1 MGLKV
6 SSGQQSNSRRA
17 FALVLCFGLL
27 VSAASA
33 SSPESPGIEFFEKH
47 IRPAFVEH
55 CYKCHSAEAEKLK
68 GGLLLDSRDGVLKGG
83 DTGPAIVPGEP
94 DKSLLIKAVRYI
106 DENLQM
112 PPKGKKL
119 SPEQIADLET
129 WVKIGA
135 PDPRA
140 GKGDGA
146 NPETIA
152 AKARVHWAFQ
162 P

>member
-55 CYKCHSAEAEKLK
+55 CYKCHSAKAEKVK

-83 DTGPAIVPGEP
+83 ETGPSIVAGYPE
-94 DKSLLIKAVRYI
+94 KSLLIKAISYA
-106 DENLQM
+106 DPDLQM
-112 PPKGKKL
+112 PPKGDKL
-119 SPEQIADLET
+119 SAQQIADLT
-129 WVKIGA
+129 AWVKMGA
-135 PDPRA
+135 PDP
-140 GKGDGA
+140 
-146 NPETIA
+146 
-152 AKARVHWAFQ
+152 
-162 P
+162 